1 VATLVQR
8 NVNEAIVASM
18 VGSDGFRV
26 WQESVVWSQAVG
38 FVLVRLASVAVN
50 IFSHLICSVRTFY
63 TFCTFNEICND
74 NAATNCFAVQH
85 EKVNSSKI

>member
-18 VGSDGFRV
+18 VGSDGFCV

-38 FVLVRLASVAVN
+38 FVSVRLASVAVN
-50 IFSHLICSVRTFY
+50 IFSHLIYSVRTFY

-74 NAATNCFAVQH
+74 NVATNCFAVQH
-85 EKVNSSKI
+85 EKVNSSQI